1 MLPQP
6 NRWIDLFMTRYPAI
20 ARWVAG
26 RLTTTRFTGLPLTV
40 LSVGLLISLA
50 TLSEVAENIVN
61 AEPMVQVDRV
71 VTQWL
76 FQGRRSGLSQV
87 FYGLT
92 WLGSAYVTI
101 GVGIV
106 GSLVLLRLRSRRRI
120 LILWVLL
127 AGIGLFVQLGKRQF
141 TRPRPLKVAYYAET
155 GFSFPSGHSAT
166 ALVLYGLL
174 GYWWM
179 RHHPDSRGR
188 IGVGISVVS
197 LILAVGFSR
206 IYLGVHYLSDV
217 LGGYLLGICWL
228 IIGIVLTE
236 WQRPHPRHKDQITT

>member
-6 NRWIDLFMTRYPAI
+6 THWMDSFLSRYPAI
-20 ARWVAG
+20 ARWLAP
-26 RLTTTRFTGLPLTV
+26 RLTTDRFTGLPLTA
-40 LSVGLLISLA
+40 LSVGLMISVA

-61 AEPMVQVDRV
+61 AEPMVQVDQV

-76 FQGRRSGLSQV
+76 FQGRSSGLSQL

-101 GVGIV
+101 GVGLA
-106 GSLVLLRLRSRRRI
+106 GSLVLLRLRSHRRM

-127 AGIGLFVQLGKRQF
+127 AGIGLFVQLGKRQY
-141 TRPRPLKVAYYAET
+141 TRPRPLQVAYYAET

-179 RHHPDSRGR
+179 RRLPDTRGQ
-188 IGVGISVVS
+188 IGVGLQLPKRAKYQMARPKS
-197 LILAVGFSR
+197 
-206 IYLGVHYLSDV
+206 
-217 LGGYLLGICWL
+217 
-228 IIGIVLTE
+228 TE
-236 WQRPHPRHKDQITT
+236 KV